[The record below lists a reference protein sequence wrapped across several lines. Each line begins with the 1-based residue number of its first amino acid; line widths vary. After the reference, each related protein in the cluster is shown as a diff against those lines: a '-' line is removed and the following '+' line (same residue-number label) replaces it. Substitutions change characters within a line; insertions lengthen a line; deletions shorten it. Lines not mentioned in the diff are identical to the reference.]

1 VTNPGD
7 AGVIDRRNG
16 ARPGKASR
24 KATKGQPTIELP
36 SGAAMSEVTAGCTV
50 GRPVLSLI
58 VPARDEEKSLPALLD
73 SVAVAR
79 KQFAG
84 GQAQIEVI
92 VADNRS
98 TDSTAAIAAGCGCVV
113 VATDAT
119 TIGGVRN
126 AGARVARGDVLVFVD
141 ADTVLHPGTFIAI
154 QAALEDFRI
163 VAGATGV
170 RLDRFSLG
178 IAVTWAMMIP
188 LVWLTGLD
196 TGAVFCRRADFTA
209 IGGYDETLPFA
220 EDVRFQWTLRA
231 LGRGRG
237 QHLTR
242 LRAVKA
248 IASTRKF
255 DQYGDWHYFILAAR
269 AARFVVWR
277 RREDRALHDY
287 WYGRRD

>member
-1 VTNPGD
+1 MSHPATESVP
-7 AGVIDRRNG
+7 VI
-16 ARPGKASR
+16 
-24 KATKGQPTIELP
+24 
-36 SGAAMSEVTAGCTV
+36 
-50 GRPVLSLI
+50 SLI
-58 VPARDEEKSLPALLD
+58 VPARDEEKLLPALLD
-73 SVAVAR
+73 SVSAAR
-79 KQFAG
+79 EQFECGPAR
-84 GQAQIEVI
+84 IEVI
-92 VADNRS
+92 VADNGS
-98 TDSTAAIAAGCGCVV
+98 TDGTAAIAAGRGCVV

-126 AGARVARGDVLVFVD
+126 AGARVAGADILVFVD
-141 ADTVLHPGTFIAI
+141 ADTVLHPGTFNAI
-154 QAALEDFRI
+154 HAALDDRKV

-170 RLDRFSLG
+170 HLDRISLG
-178 IAVTWAMMIP
+178 IAATWALMIP

-220 EDVRFQWTLRA
+220 EDVRFLWTLRA

-255 DQYGDWHYFILAAR
+255 DRHGDWHYFVLAAR
-269 AARFVVWR
+269 AARFVVR
-277 RREDRALHDY
+277 RGREDRALHDY